1 MRDIIGAAFG
11 TLVGGVFLVAQLGSS
26 IGLFILGW
34 SVLIEAAQGLL

>member
-1 MRDIIGAAFG
+1 MRELIGAAFG
-11 TLVGGVFLVAQLGSS
+11 ITVGSVYFVAQLGSS